1 MSTTSLLAVGMGG
14 ALGAMG
20 RWGLSLLPFRGEFPL
35 LTLVTNWLGGLL
47 WGFFA
52 GGAGRGRLSSGW
64 TLFWKTGV
72 CGGFTTFSTFSL
84 ESLTLLEKGKWLL
97 GGSYMVLSVV
107 LCLLGVALGQRLSRI

>member
-1 MSTTSLLAVGMGG
+1 MNFLAVALGG
-14 ALGAMG
+14 AIGAAGRYAISLMPVKEEFPVLTLITNVLGAI
-20 RWGLSLLPFRGEFPL
+20 LI
-35 LTLVTNWLGGLL
+35 
-47 WGFFA
+47 GFIA
-52 GGAGRGRLSSGW
+52 GVAAGNADTSENAV
-64 TLFWKTGV
+64 LFWKTGV